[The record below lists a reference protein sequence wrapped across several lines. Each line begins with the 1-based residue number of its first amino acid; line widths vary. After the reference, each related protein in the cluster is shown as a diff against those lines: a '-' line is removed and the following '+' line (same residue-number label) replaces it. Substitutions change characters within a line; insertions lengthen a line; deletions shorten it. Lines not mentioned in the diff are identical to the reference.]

1 MQRTLGGLQVAALL
15 VSASYGI
22 GLLFGSGEQAL
33 SHGMAGG
40 IYGVATA
47 AGMLL
52 LALFARRLWV
62 KGLPI
67 WDIFS
72 QAYGVGLQRPVA
84 LLSLVWMAG
93 VLAAQIH
100 GGVAVM
106 QLLGLA
112 DLPGLLLVLT
122 LLYGASR
129 LELRFAA
136 GLFALCLSASALVL
150 VYAIVSAGGVD
161 LYLRAVPAF
170 VDDMSGFQPAQLWAI
185 LLAVSLLVC
194 MGADFQQFVLA
205 ARTPRAGTWGCVLAA
220 VALLAIGFLPPTLV
234 VTMAEN
240 GALGDI
246 VSAKQVVPFV
256 LAQVAGSLGEGADT
270 LMLVA
275 LSLAALGSGAAI
287 LRAMTDAL
295 DSAVPTGPSFP
306 SARRPLLTMVA
317 LALGAALT
325 ARDQGIVA
333 TMVSVNVVYIASIG
347 VCFVPLLLGAP
358 LSKPHAS
365 AAMAIGFF
373 VSAGIQL
380 AAWGGWLLDDADL
393 VALTG
398 GLSASLAASLL
409 LRWVAVRGWTKSA
422 ESSR

>member
-52 LALFARRLWV
+52 LALFARRLWT

-72 QAYGVGLQRPVA
+72 QAYGVDLQRPVA

-93 VLAAQIH
+93 VLAAHIH

-150 VYAIVSAGGVD
+150 VYAIVSAGGVG

-170 VDDMSGFQPAQLWAI
+170 VHDVSGFQPAQLWAI

-194 MGADFQQFVLA
+194 MGADYQQFLLA

-220 VALLAIGFLPPTLV
+220 VALLAVGFLPPTLV
-234 VTMAEN
+234 LTMAER

-246 VSAKQVVPFV
+246 ASAKQVVPFV
-256 LAQVAGSLGEGADT
+256 LAQVAGRLGEGADT

-295 DSAVPTGPSFP
+295 GSAVPIGPFS
-306 SARRPLLTMVA
+306 RRPLLIMVA
-317 LALGAALT
+317 LALGAAVA
-325 ARDQGIVA
+325 ARDQSIVA

-358 LSKPHAS
+358 LSKSHAS

-380 AAWGGWLLDDADL
+380 AVWGGWPLDDADL
-393 VALTG
+393 VALTV
-398 GLSASLAASLL
+398 GLSASLAVSLL
-409 LRWVAVRGWTKSA
+409 LRWGVVRGWTKSV

>member
-1 MQRTLGGLQVAALL
+1 MPRTLGGLQVTALL

-52 LALFARRLWV
+52 LALFARRLWS

-67 WDIFS
+67 WDVFA
-72 QAYGVGLQRPVA
+72 QAYGAGLQRPVA

-112 DLPGLLLVLT
+112 DLPALMLVLT

-129 LELRFAA
+129 LDLQLAA
-136 GLFALCLSASALVL
+136 VVFALCLSASALVL
-150 VYAIVSAGGVD
+150 VYAIVSADGLG
-161 LYLRAVPAF
+161 LYLRAAPVF
-170 VDDMSGFQPAQLWAI
+170 MHDLSSFQPRQLWVI

-194 MGADFQQFVLA
+194 MGADYQQFVLA
-205 ARTPRAGTWGCVLAA
+205 ARTPWAAVRGCALAA
-220 VALLAIGFLPPTLV
+220 VVLLAVGFLPPALV
-234 VTMAEN
+234 VTLAEK
-240 GALGDI
+240 GAFGEI
-246 VSAKQVVPFV
+246 ASAKQVVPLI
-256 LAQVAGSLGEGADT
+256 LARVAGSIGARADT

-275 LSLAALGSGAAI
+275 LSLAAMGSGAAI

-295 DSAVPTGPSFP
+295 ASAVRSGPFS
-306 SARRPLLTMVA
+306 RRLVLSVVA
-317 LALGAALT
+317 LLLGTALA

-347 VCFVPLLLGAP
+347 VCFVALMLGAP
-358 LSKPHAS
+358 LSKRHAR
-365 AAMAIGFF
+365 AAMATGFL
-373 VSAGIQL
+373 VSGGIQL
-380 AAWGGWLLDDADL
+380 APWAGWPLDGVDLL
-393 VALTG
+393 ALTV
-398 GLSASLAASLL
+398 GLSSSLAASTL
-409 LRWVAVRGWTKSA
+409 LRWDATRGGVRT
-422 ESSR
+422 SRTSR